1 MTVIFKFLNSLRK
14 GHYGLSTTYWKLGV
28 LVKSFLV
35 IAIFASMFYLPLLTP
50 LFYGAYIF
58 YVPFY
63 LSGVFNAAKNYNNG
77 LIWKYLAYLSVILG
91 TLIYTQ
97 ELLQVTDMVIVM
109 KSLILK

>member
-50 LFYGAYIF
+50 LFLVHIYFMFHFIYQE
-58 YVPFY
+58 Y
-63 LSGVFNAAKNYNNG
+63 LMQLKT
-77 LIWKYLAYLSVILG
+77 II
-91 TLIYTQ
+91 
-97 ELLQVTDMVIVM
+97 MV
-109 KSLILK
+109 

>member
-1 MTVIFKFLNSLRK
+1 MFLSILFLPVVSPII
-14 GHYGLSTTYWKLGV
+14 YG
-28 LVKSFLV
+28 
-35 IAIFASMFYLPLLTP
+35 FYLL
-50 LFYGAYIF
+50 

-91 TLIYTQ
+91 TLICTQ